1 MRTSRIITISIIAL
15 PLFAGTLAAGC
26 GSDDSGDG
34 GRGAGKVAVVATT
47 MQLQDFARQVG
58 GERVDVTGVL
68 GPDDEPHEYE
78 PTPANADA
86 ISGADVVVENGANLD
101 EWLEDLLA
109 NAGGEAT
116 RVTASEGID
125 LLPTEE
131 EGFPGDPHV
140 WHDPD
145 AAKKMVDN
153 VAAGLAEADPDGRA
167 GYERNAKAYNRRI
180 DEMARQIRNEF
191 ESVPATQRK
200 LVTTHDA
207 FGYFGRAY
215 DVEVVGTVL
224 PSVTTETET
233 SGRQVRELIDTIERE
248 GVKAI
253 FTEQGV
259 DPKLERQVAEEA
271 GAEVE
276 TGLYADTLG
285 PEGSGAEEFI
295 DAELANAEAMAG
307 AFSR

>member
-1 MRTSRIITISIIAL
+1 MRTSRIITSSIIAL

-145 AAKKMVDN
+145 GAKKMVDN

-167 GYERNAKAYNRRI
+167 G
-180 DEMARQIRNEF
+180 
-191 ESVPATQRK
+191 
-200 LVTTHDA
+200 
-207 FGYFGRAY
+207 
-215 DVEVVGTVL
+215 
-224 PSVTTETET
+224 
-233 SGRQVRELIDTIERE
+233 
-248 GVKAI
+248 
-253 FTEQGV
+253 
-259 DPKLERQVAEEA
+259 
-271 GAEVE
+271 
-276 TGLYADTLG
+276 
-285 PEGSGAEEFI
+285 
-295 DAELANAEAMAG
+295 
-307 AFSR
+307 

>member
-1 MRTSRIITISIIAL
+1 MRTSRIITTSIIAGAL
-15 PLFAGTLAAGC
+15 VAGC
-26 GSDDSGDG
+26 GSDDSGDAGSG
-34 GRGAGKVAVVATT
+34 GGEVAVVATT

-153 VAAGLAEADPDGRA
+153 VAAGLGAADPDGRA
-167 GYERNAKAYNRRI
+167 TYERNAKAYNRRI
-180 DEMARQIRNEF
+180 DEMARQIRSEF

-215 DVEVVGTVL
+215 DVEIVGTVL

-248 GVKAI
+248 GVQAI

-259 DPKLERQVAEEA
+259 DPKLERQIAEEA

-276 TGLYADTLG
+276 TGLYADVLG